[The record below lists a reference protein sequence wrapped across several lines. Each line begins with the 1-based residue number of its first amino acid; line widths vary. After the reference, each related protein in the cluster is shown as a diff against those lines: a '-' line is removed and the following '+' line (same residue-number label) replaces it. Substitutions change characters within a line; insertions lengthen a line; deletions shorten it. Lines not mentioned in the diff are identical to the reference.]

1 MQGAFGEVRLVQKL
15 DTGHVYAMKVD
26 FVIVVI
32 IIIILIL
39 CHHHPHSLSSSS
51 SYRRLT
57 HIDIVLILDTGH
69 VYTIVNVV
77 IVIIS
82 FMVIIF
88 IIIQVL
94 KKMEMV
100 DKDQVNEENETTL
113 NVTDEDGLVQ

>member
-1 MQGAFGEVRLVQKL
+1 MRLVQKL

-32 IIIILIL
+32 IVIVLIL
-39 CHHHPHSLSSSS
+39 CHHRHHRPHSLSSSS

-100 DKDQVNEENETTL
+100 DKDQVNEEMRPH
-113 NVTDEDGLVQ
+113 